1 MIWLDKNVAKIKLMI
16 ENAYTI
22 GKTNHIVETR
32 NIESVAKAAI
42 ITLIKEAISISVKLC
57 PEAKSS
63 NKGKVLTACRIIAAS
78 AVRKNGVFLRLNFP
92 SDEFIKNGEISNR
105 LRI

>member
-1 MIWLDKNVAKIKLMI
+1 MWLDKNVAKIKLMI

-32 NIESVAKAAI
+32 NIESVANTAI
-42 ITLIKEAISISVKLC
+42 MTLIKEAISISVKRC
-57 PEAKSS
+57 PEAKFS

-78 AVRKNGVFLRLNFP
+78 AVRKNGILL
-92 SDEFIKNGEISNR
+92 
-105 LRI
+105 

>member
-1 MIWLDKNVAKIKLMI
+1 MMWLDKNVAKIKLMI

-32 NIESVAKAAI
+32 NIESVANAAI
-42 ITLIKEAISISVKLC
+42 VTLIKEAICISVKLC
-57 PEAKSS
+57 PEARSS

-78 AVRKNGVFLRLNFP
+78 AVRKNGILL
-92 SDEFIKNGEISNR
+92 
-105 LRI
+105 

>member
-32 NIESVAKAAI
+32 NMESVANPAI
-42 ITLIKEAISISVKLC
+42 TALIKEAICISVKLC
-57 PEAKSS
+57 PEARSS
-63 NKGKVLTACRIIAAS
+63 NRGKVLTACRIMAAS
-78 AVRKNGVFLRLNFP
+78 AVRKNGILL
-92 SDEFIKNGEISNR
+92 
-105 LRI
+105 

>member
-32 NIESVAKAAI
+32 NIESVANAAI
-42 ITLIKEAISISVKLC
+42 MTLIKEAICISVKLC
-57 PEAKSS
+57 PDARSS

-78 AVRKNGVFLRLNFP
+78 AVRKNGVLL
-92 SDEFIKNGEISNR
+92 
-105 LRI
+105 